1 MIFEQAQRLTEIL
14 LAVAVAQQALEHL
27 VAPKGDR
34 NRFVVQLVL
43 ALAMVDGRAPAIVQ
57 GLLLVVSVAAITHY
71 RGPYNGGSDRMRL
84 LVLGCLWL
92 SHLAPSQAWQHIFF
106 GYLAVQVLLSYV
118 VAGVVKL
125 VNPEWRDGRALRDVF
140 SFSVYPVSESLRTWA
155 GQPSA
160 LLVASWAIMLVEV
173 AFPLALAHVMA
184 LQVALGLALAF
195 HIGNACLFG
204 LNRFVWAWIAAY
216 PSLLWFQQELV
227 GRLF

>member
-1 MIFEQAQRLTEIL
+1 MIFEQAQRLTEVL
-14 LAVAVAQQALEHL
+14 LALAVLQQALEHL
-27 VAPKGDR
+27 VVPTRDR
-34 NRFVVQLVL
+34 GWFVVQAIL
-43 ALAMVDGRAPAIVQ
+43 AFAVADGGAPAYTQ
-57 GLLLVVSVAAITHY
+57 GALLVACTATIRHF

-92 SHLAPSQAWQHIFF
+92 SHLSSSPTWRQIFL

-140 SFSVYPVSESLRTWA
+140 LFSVYPVSESLRRWA

-160 LLVASWAIMLVEV
+160 LLVASWAIMLIEV

-184 LQVALGLALAF
+184 LKIALGVALAF

-204 LNRFVWAWIAAY
+204 LNRFVWAWVAAY

-227 GRLF
+227 TRLF